1 MCCFLQFKKLMELS
15 NQLPFSVRQLT
26 SQSFS
31 SLVDVR
37 MKDLTL
43 AKYQNCG
50 MVVQLPRLGYRFS
63 FFFFILP
70 RPSTLKQLHA
80 QNSNFS
86 DFRYQEGQGPA
97 YTYGYHVND
106 NSLKSLNFLAA
117 HASHMKF
124 SEYVNI
130 NER

>member
-1 MCCFLQFKKLMELS
+1 MELS
-15 NQLPFSVRQLT
+15 NQLPFSVCQLT

-31 SLVDVR
+31 TLVDEG

-63 FFFFILP
+63 FFFLFFILS
-70 RPSTLKQLHA
+70 RPSTLKQLQA

-97 YTYGYHVND
+97 YTYGYHVSD
-106 NSLKSLNFLAA
+106 NSLKSLNFFAA